1 VKKSAPVII
10 LGKAST
16 ALTGRDENP
25 RQSARQMGPYL
36 AYLNMA
42 NGIAINVLTH
52 EDGTSV
58 GLLGGLKISLKLVI
72 S

>member
-1 VKKSAPVII
+1 
-10 LGKAST
+10 
-16 ALTGRDENP
+16 
-25 RQSARQMGPYL
+25 
-36 AYLNMA
+36 MA